1 MPVVAGSFAGSS
13 RPDAF
18 CSFWCP
24 SVLRQIS
31 CATNT
36 PIEILGGASLEITSA
51 ESSTKIN
58 NVEIWVR
65 EGSFLCTVPELDW
78 TSVETVVVS

>member
-1 MPVVAGSFAGSS
+1 M
-13 RPDAF
+13 
-18 CSFWCP
+18 
-24 SVLRQIS
+24 
-31 CATNT
+31 
-36 PIEILGGASLEITSA
+36 GGASLEITSA